1 MTDLREVYHILGL
14 RILRKD
20 RQISVDQSYYIKKI
34 LKRYQIDKYNTVN
47 TLIDT
52 SIKLTTLKEHEKIV
66 NTEEYRSIVRVLNYT
81 AILTRPDI
89 TTAVEM
95 VARYMQK
102 LRRLY

>member
-47 TLIDT
+47 TPIDT
-52 SIKLTTLKEHEKIV
+52 SIKLTTLREYEKIV
-66 NTEEYRSIVRVLNYT
+66 NTEEYRSIIGALNYA
-81 AILTRPDI
+81 AILTRPNI
-89 TTAVEM
+89 GTAIGIVI
-95 VARYMQK
+95 RYMQK
-102 LRRLY
+102 LGRLH